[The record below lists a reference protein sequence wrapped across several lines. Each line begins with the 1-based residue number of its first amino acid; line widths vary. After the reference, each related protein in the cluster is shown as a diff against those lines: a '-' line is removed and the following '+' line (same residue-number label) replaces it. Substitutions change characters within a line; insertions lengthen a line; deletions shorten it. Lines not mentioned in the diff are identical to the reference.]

1 MLSDDNA
8 YLLELKTINIFNS
21 NISKVFLFKTEEDA
35 YNFAIKLE
43 PTIKK
48 YNISNIDKA
57 LQVENNYGTIWE
69 SNPSIFP
76 RYVCEIKKIHNDIIH
91 GLSTNII
98 NDGHYIINSLYKNL
112 KINNIII

>member
-1 MLSDDNA
+1 MLSDNNA

-48 YNISNIDKA
+48 YNI
-57 LQVENNYGTIWE
+57 NNMINAVQIGTIWE

-76 RYVCEIKKIHNDIIH
+76 KYICEIKNIHNNIITSLLNGIHND
-91 GLSTNII
+91 GS
-98 NDGHYIINSLYKNL
+98 YIINSLYKSL

>member
-21 NISKVFLFKTEEDA
+21 NTSKVFLFKTDEDA

-48 YNISNIDKA
+48 YNISNIID
-57 LQVENNYGTIWE
+57 YGTIWE

-76 RYVCEIKKIHNDIIH
+76 KYVCEIKKIHNDIIH
-91 GLSTNII
+91 GLSNNII
-98 NDGHYIINSLYKNL
+98 NDGNYIINSLYKNL